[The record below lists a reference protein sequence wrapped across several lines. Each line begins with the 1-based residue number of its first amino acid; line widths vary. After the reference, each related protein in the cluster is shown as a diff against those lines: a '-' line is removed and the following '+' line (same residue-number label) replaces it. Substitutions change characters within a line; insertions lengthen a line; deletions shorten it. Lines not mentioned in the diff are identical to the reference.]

1 MLVTDFN
8 TSVRYTLQDIDKRRW
23 SDAELLDYANEG
35 MRDIALKTFYNR
47 IVEDISVTS
56 AQTEYT
62 LSKVAIKI
70 DLVETYQAYT
80 IISNTKIVFQSPK
93 DEDITVYYYAYP
105 DTISTVIDEEIDI
118 IDALKYFVL
127 HKCYEK
133 EDSPENFSKAN
144 YFHTKYIDYINDNM
158 TRWHGDA
165 SVSLSKS
172 DYFL

>member
-1 MLVTDFN
+1 MLVADFN
-8 TSVRYTLQDIDKRRW
+8 KSVRYTLQDIDKRRW

-47 IVEDISVTS
+47 IVEKIAVTS
-56 AQTEYT
+56 INTSYT
-62 LSKVAIKI
+62 LSKPAIKI
-70 DLVETYQAYT
+70 ASIDTSQKYNIVSNDT
-80 IISNTKIVFQSPK
+80 IEFDNPK
-93 DEDITVYYYAYP
+93 DEEITVYYYAYP
-105 DTISTVIDEEIDI
+105 DTIIDLINEEIDI

-133 EDSPENFSKAN
+133 EDSPENFNKSV
-144 YFHTKYIDYINDNM
+144 YFHNKYIDYINDNM

-165 SVSLSKS
+165 SVTLAKS